1 MEDIGNKKQE
11 PDGTKENH
19 LKILGMKHIVIA
31 TKNSMDR
38 RDSRMVTAE
47 ESIYTFNDEVE
58 EPSQKPS

>member
-47 ESIYTFNDEVE
+47 ERIYTFNDQVE
-58 EPSQKPS
+58 ELSQKPS